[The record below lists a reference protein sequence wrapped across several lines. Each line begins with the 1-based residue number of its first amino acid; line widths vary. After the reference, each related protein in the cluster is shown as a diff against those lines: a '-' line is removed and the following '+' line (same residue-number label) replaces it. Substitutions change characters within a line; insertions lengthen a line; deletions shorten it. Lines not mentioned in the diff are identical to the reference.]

1 MKKAKK
7 VLCVFLS
14 LLLVFSFGSFAFADT
29 AEDDTADVQG
39 EYMYNISSP
48 YDGVDWENINQY
60 KASLHSHTDASDAD
74 QTIADSVKK
83 HYDLGYQ
90 ILAIS
95 DHAVLGV
102 PWDQVPQ
109 TVPIYRFFK
118 YSRTGMRDPVVLTSE
133 EREQIINGTYESAE
147 RDALAEQLGYE
158 LGGMMEIIDSCE
170 ANGATPINDCHI
182 NTFNCKSVQAKMG
195 VYGDF
200 ETVVEDCDA
209 EGGFS
214 FLDHV
219 GEYVGRNPED
229 HYRAYEPYYANKFAN
244 IFLDYESC
252 VAFDVNS
259 TRYDSVIWD
268 EILKLTIPNGRNVP
282 GIAFSDSHDIEDN
295 DWAFTMMLM
304 PELTYEAFEACMR
317 SGAWFSVGRVDT
329 LYLGDDFNG
338 TGNLPPAVA
347 RVDVNRETNTISF
360 VGSEFDNVQWIS
372 GGKIIAEGA
381 GLTSLDL
388 NEYEDVLDCYV
399 RFQITG
405 PGGILYS
412 QPFVTMAE
420 GVEYSADV
428 YYTLD
433 ISMVLRMFVDI
444 FNATFGHGII
454 ATVLK
459 KLLWNHVW

>member
-1 MKKAKK
+1 MKKLVKK
-7 VLCVFLS
+7 IIAFSLCLT
-14 LLLVFSFGSFAFADT
+14 LLFTTSVIAI
-29 AEDDTADVQG
+29 AENDVKGQ
-39 EYMYNISSP
+39 YDYTITSP
-48 YDGVDWENINQY
+48 YDSVDWDNWNQY

-74 QTIADSVKK
+74 QSIADSVKK

-95 DHAVLGV
+95 DHAVLGTRWDEV
-102 PWDQVPQ
+102 PE

-118 YSRTGMRDPVVLTSE
+118 FSRTGMRDPVVLTSE

-158 LGGMMEIIDSCE
+158 LGGMLEITGSCE

-182 NTFNCKSVQAKMG
+182 NTFGCTSVRAKMG

-200 ETVVEDCDA
+200 ETVVRDCDK

-214 FLDHV
+214 FLDHT
-219 GEYVGRNPED
+219 GEYVGRNLED
-229 HYRAYEPYYANKFAN
+229 EWRAYEPYYANKFAN
-244 IFLDYESC
+244 IFLDYDSC

-268 EILKLTIPNGRNVP
+268 QILQLTIPKGRNVP

-304 PELTYEAFEACMR
+304 PELTEEAFEDCMR

-329 LYLGDDFNG
+329 YYLGDDFNG
-338 TGNLPPAVA
+338 TGNLPPAVS
-347 RVDVNRETNTISF
+347 RIYIDNETDTISF
-360 VGSEFDNVQWIS
+360 TGSEFSNVQWIS
-372 GGKIIAEGA
+372 DGKIIAEGEN
-381 GLTSLDL
+381 LTSLDL
-388 NEYEDVLDCYV
+388 NEYEDELGCYV

-412 QPFVTMAE
+412 QPFVTMAD
-420 GVEYSADV
+420 GVEYDSDV
-428 YYTLD
+428 YVTFDL
-433 ISMVLRMFVDI
+433 SMVFRRFIDI
-444 FNATFGHGII
+444 FNLTLGHGIFVTI
-454 ATVLK
+454 IK

>member
-1 MKKAKK
+1 MKKLVKK
-7 VLCVFLS
+7 IIAFSLCLT
-14 LLLVFSFGSFAFADT
+14 LLFTTSVIAI
-29 AEDDTADVQG
+29 AENDIKGQYDYT
-39 EYMYNISSP
+39 ITSP
-48 YDGVDWENINQY
+48 YDSVDWDNWNQY

-74 QTIADSVKK
+74 QSIADSVKK

-95 DHAVLGV
+95 DHAVLGTRWDEV
-102 PWDQVPQ
+102 PE

-118 YSRTGMRDPVVLTSE
+118 FSRTGMRDPVVLTSE

-158 LGGMMEIIDSCE
+158 LGGMLEITGSCE

-182 NTFNCKSVQAKMG
+182 NTFGCTSVRAKMG

-200 ETVVEDCDA
+200 ETVVRDCDK

-214 FLDHV
+214 FLDHT
-219 GEYVGRNPED
+219 GEYVGRNLED
-229 HYRAYEPYYANKFAN
+229 EWRAYEPYYANKFAN
-244 IFLDYESC
+244 IFLDYDSC

-268 EILKLTIPNGRNVP
+268 QILQLTIPKGRNVP

-304 PELTYEAFEACMR
+304 PELTEEAFEDCMR

-329 LYLGDDFNG
+329 YYLGDDFNG
-338 TGNLPPAVA
+338 TGNLPPAVS
-347 RVDVNRETNTISF
+347 RIYIDNETDTISF
-360 VGSEFDNVQWIS
+360 TGSEFSNVQWIS
-372 GGKIIAEGA
+372 DGKIIAEGA

-388 NEYEDVLDCYV
+388 NEYEDELGCYV

-412 QPFVTMAE
+412 QPFVTMAD
-420 GVEYSADV
+420 GVEYDSDV
-428 YYTLD
+428 YVTFDL
-433 ISMVLRMFVDI
+433 SMVFRRFIDI
-444 FNATFGHGII
+444 FNLTLGHGIFVTI
-454 ATVLK
+454 IK

>member
-1 MKKAKK
+1 MKKIIRKIIA
-7 VLCVFLS
+7 LS
-14 LLLVFSFGSFAFADT
+14 LCMALIFSVPCVAV
-29 AEDDTADVQG
+29 AESDIKG
-39 EYMYNISSP
+39 EYDYTITSP
-48 YDGVDWENINQY
+48 YDTVDWDNWKQY

-95 DHAVLGV
+95 DHAVLGTRWDEV
-102 PWDQVPQ
+102 PE

-118 YSRTGMRDPVVLTSE
+118 FSRTGMRDPVVLTSE
-133 EREQIINGTYESAE
+133 EREQIISGTYESAE

-158 LGGMMEIIDSCE
+158 LGGMLEITGSCE

-182 NTFNCKSVQAKMG
+182 NTFGCTSVRAKMG

-200 ETVVEDCDA
+200 ETVVRDCDR

-214 FLDHV
+214 FLDHT
-219 GEYVGRNPED
+219 GEYVGRNLED
-229 HYRAYEPYYANKFAN
+229 EWRAYEPYYANKFAN
-244 IFLDYESC
+244 IFLDYDSC

-268 EILKLTIPNGRNVP
+268 QILQLTIPKGRNVP

-304 PELTYEAFEACMR
+304 PELTEEAFEDSMR

-338 TGNLPPAVA
+338 TGNLPPAVS
-347 RVDVNRETNTISF
+347 RVNVDNDTDTISF
-360 VGSEFDNVQWIS
+360 TGSEFDNVQWIS
-372 GGKIIAEGA
+372 NGRIIAEGE

-388 NEYEDVLDCYV
+388 NEYEDELGCYV

-412 QPFVTMAE
+412 QPFVTMAD
-420 GVEYSADV
+420 GVEYDSDV
-428 YYTLD
+428 YVTFDL
-433 ISMVLRMFVDI
+433 SMVFRRFVDI
-444 FNATFGHGII
+444 FNATLGHGLF
-454 ATVLK
+454 ATLIK
-459 KLLWNHVW
+459 KLLWNHIW

>member
-1 MKKAKK
+1 MKSNIKK
-7 VLCVFLS
+7 VIALALCISVLFS
-14 LLLVFSFGSFAFADT
+14 LTSMVYAADDIKGQYDYT
-29 AEDDTADVQG
+29 IT
-39 EYMYNISSP
+39 SP
-48 YDGVDWENINQY
+48 YDTVDWDNYKQY

-74 QTIADSVKK
+74 QSIADSVKK

-95 DHAVLGV
+95 DHAVLGKR
-102 PWDQVPQ
+102 WDEVPQ

-118 YSRTGMRDPVVLTSE
+118 FSRTGMRDPIVLTSE
-133 EREQIINGTYESAE
+133 EREAIINGTYESAE

-158 LGGMMEIIDSCE
+158 LGGMMEITGSCE

-182 NTFNCKSVQAKMG
+182 NTFGCTSVQAKMG

-200 ETVVEDCDA
+200 ESVVRDCDK

-219 GEYVGRNPED
+219 GEYVGRNDED
-229 HYRAYEPYYANKFAN
+229 EWRAYEPYYANKFAN
-244 IFLDYESC
+244 IFLDYDSC

-259 TRYDSVIWD
+259 TKFDSVIWD
-268 EILKLTIPNGRNVP
+268 QILQLTIPQGRNVP
-282 GIAFSDSHDIEDN
+282 GIAFSDSHQKGEDN

-304 PELTYEAFEACMR
+304 PELTEEAFEDCMR

-329 LYLGDDFNG
+329 YYLGDDFNG
-338 TGNLPPAVA
+338 TGNLPPAVS
-347 RVDVNRETNTISF
+347 RVYVDNDTDTISF
-360 VGSEFDNVQWIS
+360 DGSEFDNVQWIS
-372 GGKIIAEGA
+372 NGKIIAQGK

-388 NEYEDVLDCYV
+388 NEYEDELGCYV

-412 QPFVTMAE
+412 QPFVTMAD
-420 GVEYSADV
+420 GVEYTSDV
-428 YYTLD
+428 YKTFDL
-433 ISMVLRMFVDI
+433 SMIMRVFVD
-444 FNATFGHGII
+444 FYNATFGHGVFNTII
-454 ATVLK
+454 K
-459 KLLWNHVW
+459 KLLWNHIW

>member
-1 MKKAKK
+1 MKKLVKK
-7 VLCVFLS
+7 IIAFSLCLT
-14 LLLVFSFGSFAFADT
+14 LLFTTSVIAI
-29 AEDDTADVQG
+29 AENDVKGQ
-39 EYMYNISSP
+39 YDYTITSP
-48 YDGVDWENINQY
+48 YDSVDWDNWNQY

-74 QTIADSVKK
+74 QSIADSVKK

-95 DHAVLGV
+95 DHAVLGTRWDEV
-102 PWDQVPQ
+102 PE

-118 YSRTGMRDPVVLTSE
+118 FSRTGMRDPVVLTSE

-158 LGGMMEIIDSCE
+158 LGGMLEITGSCE

-182 NTFNCKSVQAKMG
+182 NTFGCTSVRAKMG

-200 ETVVEDCDA
+200 ETVVRDCDK

-214 FLDHV
+214 FLDHT
-219 GEYVGRNPED
+219 GEYVGRNLED
-229 HYRAYEPYYANKFAN
+229 EWRAYEPYYANKFAN
-244 IFLDYESC
+244 IFLDYDSC

-268 EILKLTIPNGRNVP
+268 QILQLTIPKGRNVP

-304 PELTYEAFEACMR
+304 PELTEEAFEDCMR

-329 LYLGDDFNG
+329 YYLGDDFNG
-338 TGNLPPAVA
+338 TGNLPPAVS
-347 RVDVNRETNTISF
+347 RIYIDNETDTISF
-360 VGSEFDNVQWIS
+360 TGSEFSNVQWIS
-372 GGKIIAEGA
+372 DGKIIAEGED
-381 GLTSLDL
+381 LTSLDL
-388 NEYEDVLDCYV
+388 NEYEDELGCYV

-412 QPFVTMAE
+412 QPFVTMAD
-420 GVEYSADV
+420 GVEYDSDV
-428 YYTLD
+428 YVTFDL
-433 ISMVLRMFVDI
+433 SMVFRRFIDI
-444 FNATFGHGII
+444 FNLTLGHGIFVTI
-454 ATVLK
+454 IK

>member
-1 MKKAKK
+1 MKSNIKK
-7 VLCVFLS
+7 VIALVLCISVLFS
-14 LLLVFSFGSFAFADT
+14 LTSMVYAADDIKGQYDYT
-29 AEDDTADVQG
+29 IT
-39 EYMYNISSP
+39 SP
-48 YDGVDWENINQY
+48 YDTVDWDNYKQY

-74 QTIADSVKK
+74 QSIADSVKK

-95 DHAVLGV
+95 DHAVLGKR
-102 PWDQVPQ
+102 WDEVPQ

-118 YSRTGMRDPVVLTSE
+118 FSRTGMRDPIVLTSE
-133 EREQIINGTYESAE
+133 EREAIINGTYESAE

-158 LGGMMEIIDSCE
+158 LGGMMEITGSCE

-182 NTFNCKSVQAKMG
+182 NTFGCTSVQAKMG

-200 ETVVEDCDA
+200 ESVVRDCDK

-219 GEYVGRNPED
+219 GEYVGRNDED
-229 HYRAYEPYYANKFAN
+229 EWRAYEPYYANKFAN
-244 IFLDYESC
+244 IFLDYDSC

-259 TRYDSVIWD
+259 TKFDSVIWD
-268 EILKLTIPNGRNVP
+268 QILILTVPQGRNVP

-304 PELTYEAFEACMR
+304 PELTEEAFEDCMR

-329 LYLGDDFNG
+329 YYLGDDFNG
-338 TGNLPPAVA
+338 TGNLPPAVS
-347 RVDVNRETNTISF
+347 RVYVDNDTDTISF
-360 VGSEFDNVQWIS
+360 DGSEFDNVQWIS
-372 GGKIIAEGA
+372 NGKIIAQGK

-388 NEYEDVLDCYV
+388 NEYEDELGCYV

-412 QPFVTMAE
+412 QPFVTMAD
-420 GVEYSADV
+420 GVEYTSDV
-428 YYTLD
+428 YK
-433 ISMVLRMFVDI
+433 
-444 FNATFGHGII
+444 TFD
-454 ATVLK
+454 L
-459 KLLWNHVW
+459 

>member
-7 VLCVFLS
+7 MLCVVLS
-14 LLLVFSFGSFAFADT
+14 ILLVCTGTSVAFAD
-29 AEDDTADVQG
+29 DSG
-39 EYMYNISSP
+39 EVHEEYTYNISSP
-48 YDGVDWENINQY
+48 YDGIDWDNINQY
-60 KASLHSHTDASDAD
+60 KADLHSHTDASDAD
-74 QTIADSVKK
+74 QTIEENVKS

-95 DHAVLGV
+95 DHAVVGV
-102 PWDQVPQ
+102 PWDEVPQ

-118 YSRTGMRDPVVLTSE
+118 FSRTEMRDPVVLSSE
-133 EREQIINGTYESAE
+133 EREQIINGTYESAA
-147 RDALAEQLGYE
+147 RDALAEQLGYD
-158 LGGMMEIIDSCE
+158 LGGMLEITGACE

-182 NTFNCKSVQAKMG
+182 NTFNCTSVQAKMG

-200 ETVVEDCDA
+200 ESVVEDCDA

-229 HYRAYEPYYANKFAN
+229 EERAYEPYYANKFAN
-244 IFLDYESC
+244 IFVNYDSC

-259 TRYDSVIWD
+259 TRFDGVIWD

-282 GIAFSDSHDIEDN
+282 GIAFTDSHGLDGN

-304 PELTYEAFEACMR
+304 PELTTEAFEECMR
-317 SGAWFSVGRVDT
+317 SGAWFSIGRVDK
-329 LYLGDDFNG
+329 LNLGEDFDG
-338 TGNLPPAVA
+338 HGNLPPAVS
-347 RVDVNRETNTISF
+347 RVDVDRENNVISF
-360 VGSEFDNVQWIS
+360 EGSEFNYVQWIS
-372 GGKIIAEGA
+372 GGKVIAEGT
-381 GLTSLDL
+381 GLTSIDL
-388 NEYEDVLDCYV
+388 NDYEDELDCYV
-399 RFQITG
+399 RFQLLG
-405 PGGILYS
+405 DGGILYS

-420 GVEYSADV
+420 GVEYSADIYV
-428 YYTLD
+428 TIDL
-433 ISMVLRMFVDI
+433 STFMRMFVDF

-454 ATVLK
+454 ATILK

>member
-1 MKKAKK
+1 MKSALKK
-7 VLCVFLS
+7 IIAVSMCTVLL
-14 LLLVFSFGSFAFADT
+14 FSITSIAFA
-29 AEDDTADVQG
+29 ADDITGQF
-39 EYMYNISSP
+39 NFTITSP
-48 YDGVDWENINQY
+48 YDTVDWDSWKQY

-74 QTIADSVKK
+74 QSIADSVKK

-95 DHAVLGV
+95 DHAVLGER
-102 PWDQVPQ
+102 WDKIPQ

-118 YSRTGMRDPVVLTSE
+118 FSRTGMRDPVVLTSE
-133 EREQIINGTYESAE
+133 EREAIINGTYESAE
-147 RDALAEQLGYE
+147 RDELAKQLGYE
-158 LGGMMEIIDSCE
+158 LGGMLEITGSCE

-182 NTFNCKSVQAKMG
+182 NTFGCTSVQAKMG

-200 ETVVEDCDA
+200 ESVVKACDK

-214 FLDHV
+214 FLDHT
-219 GEYVGRNPED
+219 GEYVGRNDED
-229 HYRAYEPYYANKFAN
+229 EWRAYEPYYANKFAN
-244 IFLDYESC
+244 IFLDYDSC

-259 TRYDSVIWD
+259 TKFDSVIWD
-268 EILKLTIPNGRNVP
+268 QILQLTVPQGRNVP

-304 PELTYEAFEACMR
+304 PELTEEAFENCMR

-329 LYLGDDFNG
+329 YYLGDDFNG
-338 TGNLPPAVA
+338 TGNLPPAVS
-347 RVDVNRETNTISF
+347 RVYVDNETDTISF
-360 VGSEFDNVQWIS
+360 DGSEFNNVQWIS
-372 GGKIIAEGA
+372 DGRIIAEGA

-388 NEYEDVLDCYV
+388 NEYENVLGSYV

-412 QPFVTMAE
+412 QPFVTMAD
-420 GVEYSADV
+420 GVEYSSDV
-428 YYTLD
+428 YKTFDL
-433 ISMVLRMFVDI
+433 SMFMRAFVD
-444 FNATFGHGII
+444 FYNLTFGHGIFNTI
-454 ATVLK
+454 IK

>member
-1 MKKAKK
+1 MKSKLKK
-7 VLCVFLS
+7 ITAISLCVIML
-14 LLLVFSFGSFAFADT
+14 FSTTSIVYAD
-29 AEDDTADVQG
+29 DDIKGQYDYT
-39 EYMYNISSP
+39 ITSP
-48 YDGVDWENINQY
+48 YDSVDWANWKQY

-95 DHAVLGV
+95 DHAVLGA
-102 PWDQVPQ
+102 PWDKVPQ

-118 YSRTGMRDPVVLTSE
+118 FSRTGMRDPVVLTPE
-133 EREQIINGTYESAE
+133 EREAIINGTYESAE
-147 RDALAEQLGYE
+147 RDALAKQLGYD
-158 LGGMMEIIDSCE
+158 LGGMMEITGSCE

-182 NTFNCKSVQAKMG
+182 NTFGCKSVQAKMG

-200 ETVVEDCDA
+200 ESVVKACDK

-214 FLDHV
+214 FLDHT
-219 GEYVGRNPED
+219 GEYVGRNNED
-229 HYRAYEPYYANKFAN
+229 EWRAYEPYYANKFAN
-244 IFLDYESC
+244 IFLDYDSC

-259 TRYDSVIWD
+259 TKFDSVIWD
-268 EILKLTIPNGRNVP
+268 QILQLTIPQGRNVP

-304 PELTYEAFEACMR
+304 PELTQEAFEDCMR

-329 LYLGDDFNG
+329 YYLGDDFNG
-338 TGNLPPAVA
+338 TGNLPPAVS
-347 RVDVNRETNTISF
+347 RVYTNNDTDTISF
-360 VGSEFDNVQWIS
+360 EGSEFDNVQWIS
-372 GGKIIAEGA
+372 DGKIIAEGP

-388 NEYEDVLDCYV
+388 NQYEDELGCYV

-412 QPFVTMAE
+412 QPFVTMAD
-420 GVEYSADV
+420 GVDYTSDV
-428 YYTLD
+428 YKTFD
-433 ISMVLRMFVDI
+433 VSMFLRFIVDVY
-444 FNATFGHGII
+444 NATLGHGVFNTII
-454 ATVLK
+454 K

>member
-1 MKKAKK
+1 MKSALKK
-7 VLCVFLS
+7 IIAVSMCTVLL
-14 LLLVFSFGSFAFADT
+14 FSITSIAFA
-29 AEDDTADVQG
+29 ADDITGQF
-39 EYMYNISSP
+39 NFTITSP
-48 YDGVDWENINQY
+48 YDTVDWDSWKQY

-74 QTIADSVKK
+74 QSIADSVKK

-95 DHAVLGV
+95 DHAVLGAR
-102 PWDQVPQ
+102 WDEIPQ

-118 YSRTGMRDPVVLTSE
+118 FSRTGMRDPVVLTSE
-133 EREQIINGTYESAE
+133 EREAIINGTYESAE
-147 RDALAEQLGYE
+147 RDALAKQLGYE
-158 LGGMMEIIDSCE
+158 LGGMLEITGSCE

-182 NTFNCKSVQAKMG
+182 NTFGCTSVQAKMG

-200 ETVVEDCDA
+200 ESVVKACDK

-214 FLDHV
+214 FLDHT
-219 GEYVGRNPED
+219 GEYVGRNDED
-229 HYRAYEPYYANKFAN
+229 EWRAYEPYYANKFAN
-244 IFLDYESC
+244 IFLDYDSC

-259 TRYDSVIWD
+259 TKFDSVIWD
-268 EILKLTIPNGRNVP
+268 QILQLTVPQGRNVP

-304 PELTYEAFEACMR
+304 PELTEEAFENCMR

-329 LYLGDDFNG
+329 YYLGDDFNG
-338 TGNLPPAVA
+338 TGNLPPAVS
-347 RVDVNRETNTISF
+347 RVYVDNETDTISF
-360 VGSEFDNVQWIS
+360 DGSEFNNVQWIS
-372 GGKIIAEGA
+372 DGRIIAEGA

-388 NEYEDVLDCYV
+388 NAYENVLGSYV

-412 QPFVTMAE
+412 QPFVTMAD
-420 GVEYSADV
+420 GVEYSSDV
-428 YYTLD
+428 YKTFDL
-433 ISMVLRMFVDI
+433 SMFMRAFVD
-444 FNATFGHGII
+444 FYNLTFGHGIFNTI
-454 ATVLK
+454 IK